1 MPVDASLT
9 RVQPRFVQTW
19 PCTSCIFWKQH
30 RLLWWEGEPWLMLL
44 YFSTRLFPSATR
56 GCRRGDST
64 RVLPQ
69 VETFGLSLLTLR
81 VNGALPIAARD
92 RETQMEKEEEKPQAR
107 QECLRDA
114 VKVQIPPASPKGSPS
129 SVPSS
134 FDKTRLHQ
142 TLTCMALAVS

>member
-1 MPVDASLT
+1 M
-9 RVQPRFVQTW
+9 W
-19 PCTSCIFWKQH
+19 
-30 RLLWWEGEPWLMLL
+30 
-44 YFSTRLFPSATR
+44 
-56 GCRRGDST
+56 
-64 RVLPQ
+64 VLPQ

-81 VNGALPIAARD
+81 VNGALSIAARD
-92 RETQMEKEEEKPQAR
+92 RETQMEKEEEKPQAQ

-142 TLTCMALAVS
+142 TPACMALAVS